1 MDPFNPPESVSTLP
15 PRLANPGEP
24 IPRPASKRRGFW
36 GPLGVVGLLLAK
48 LGSKLPLLWGLIKLA
63 GPFAKT
69 GLTML
74 LSIWVYG
81 LLFGWQF
88 GIGFV
93 LLIFVHEL
101 GHVFM
106 ARACG
111 IRISAPLFI
120 PFLGA
125 QILLRQGLPD
135 AWVEARIGVAG
146 PIAGAAAA
154 AFCHLLFEVTGLPIF
169 AALAYVGYWLNFFNL
184 IPIVPLDGGR
194 IMASISPWAWL
205 VGYTLMAAWF
215 VWNVVGAFHGY
226 GPALGP
232 GTLILFMVLISSFP
246 RVARLFRK
254 STPESIRY
262 YSVAPTR
269 RWTMAGIYFGLVAGL
284 WCGMQTTAGQA
295 ERLSDEAD
303 REPVQALKPL
313 KAFPRLRPSIV
324 DCSNA

>member
-1 MDPFNPPESVSTLP
+1 MDPLNPPGSAPERP
-15 PRLANPGEP
+15 PRLIDPQEP
-24 IPRPASKRRGFW
+24 FSSSPPKRRGFW

-48 LGSKLPLLWGLIKLA
+48 LAGKLPLLLGFAKVAW
-63 GPFAKT
+63 PFAKT

-74 LSIWVYG
+74 LSVWVYG

-88 GIGFV
+88 GVGFV

-120 PFLGA
+120 PFFGA
-125 QILLRQGLPD
+125 QILLRQELPD

-154 AFCHLLFEVTGLPIF
+154 GVCHLLFQFTGLPIF
-169 AALAYVGYWLNFFNL
+169 SALAYVGYWLNFFNL

-205 VGYTLMAAWF
+205 VGYALMATWF
-215 VWNVVGAFHGY
+215 VWNVVGAFQED

-232 GTLILFMVLISSFP
+232 GTLILLMVLITSFS
-246 RVARLFRK
+246 RVLRLFRK
-254 STPESIRY
+254 STPESLRY
-262 YSVAPTR
+262 YSVAPAR
-269 RWTMAGIYFGLVAGL
+269 RWAMAGIYFGLVAGL
-284 WCGMQTTAGQA
+284 WWGMQLTAGRA
-295 ERLSDEAD
+295 ETLSDEAD
-303 REPVQALKPL
+303 REPVQVFMP
-313 KAFPRLRPSIV
+313 FRRVLRST
-324 DCSNA
+324 DACSNA

>member
-1 MDPFNPPESVSTLP
+1 LF
-15 PRLANPGEP
+15 
-24 IPRPASKRRGFW
+24 
-36 GPLGVVGLLLAK
+36 
-48 LGSKLPLLWGLIKLA
+48 KLA

-74 LSIWVYG
+74 LSVWVYG

-88 GIGFV
+88 GLGFV

-106 ARACG
+106 AKACG

-120 PFLGA
+120 PFFGA
-125 QILLRQGLPD
+125 QILLRQELPD

-154 AFCHLLFEVTGLPIF
+154 GFCHLLFAVTGLPIF

-205 VGYTLMAAWF
+205 LGYALMAAWF
-215 VWNVVGAFHGY
+215 VLNLLRAFYGVG
-226 GPALGP
+226 PELGP
-232 GTLILFMVLISSFP
+232 GTLILLMVLVVSFP
-246 RVARLFRK
+246 RILRLFRK
-254 STPESIRY
+254 STPESLRY
-262 YSVAPTR
+262 YSVAPIR
-269 RWTMAGIYFGLVAGL
+269 RWTMAAIYFGLVAGL
-284 WCGMQTTAGQA
+284 WWGMHVTAGRA
-295 ERLSDEAD
+295 ETRSDESD
-303 REPVQALKPL
+303 GEPIQALKTPPL
-313 KAFPRLRPSIV
+313 GHPSAIAG
-324 DCSNA
+324 SNA